1 MLYRT
6 PAELAAA
13 MKQIAAK
20 FPAKGAPTAI
30 PAMHDFRLSLNT
42 AACDSMPL
50 VVAVGGG
57 EATVAKLAWA
67 PELLGKW
74 AYSPVATAAEVKAA
88 GLSLEPG
95 IYAIEPDSFGQKGA
109 VLAQWPL
116 SADPS
121 VVSKGLLEAQKR
133 HKGDG
138 KVAREHIAAGT
149 RQGILWK
156 SLLPNT
162 DPNGPPQRR

>member
-6 PAELAAA
+6 PAEMAAA
-13 MKQIAAK
+13 MKQLAAK

-57 EATVAKLAWA
+57 EEILSKLAWT

-74 AYSPVATAAEVKAA
+74 AYAPVASVAEVKTA

-95 IYAIEPDSFGQKGA
+95 IYAIEPDRFGQKGA
-109 VLAQWPL
+109 VLASWPL
-116 SADPS
+116 GTDPA
-121 VVSKGLLEAQKR
+121 VVTKGLLDAQKR

-138 KVAREHIAAGT
+138 KVAREHIAAGVQ
-149 RQGILWK
+149 QGILWK

-162 DPNGPPQRR
+162 DPNGPPPRR